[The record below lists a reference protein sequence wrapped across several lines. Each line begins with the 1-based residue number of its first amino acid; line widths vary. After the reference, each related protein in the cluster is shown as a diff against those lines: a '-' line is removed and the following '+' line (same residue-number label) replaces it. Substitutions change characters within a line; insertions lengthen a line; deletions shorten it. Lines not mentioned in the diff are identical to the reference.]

1 MEVHRPAASPQW
13 IDIDSADMENPMA
26 CTEYVES
33 IMDHLYQAEVCPDPF
48 QPSYTFTRAALL
60 SPAGGGYACALSSV
74 KISP

>member
-48 QPSYTFTRAALL
+48 QPSYTFTRAAFFHQQ
-60 SPAGGGYACALSSV
+60 GGICMCFV
-74 KISP
+74 ISQD